1 MILPEFVFIKN
12 KEIERLKLIL
22 YTRPP
27 FTVCRAVEFETA
39 KQKEDF
45 VIKHNLLNAAV
56 NVPGYHILLCKYG
69 TIHGV
74 RESPILG
81 HHVTKEDLII
91 LEKLKE
97 FYEAERI
104 KGNETRLK
112 KYEIGK

>member
-1 MILPEFVFIKN
+1 MQLPDFVFIKN
-12 KEIERLKLIL
+12 KKIEGLKLIL
-22 YTRPP
+22 YTREP
-27 FTVCRAVEFETA
+27 FTVCRAIEFETE

-56 NVPGYHILLCKYG
+56 NVPGYNILLCKYG
-69 TIHGV
+69 DIGDV
-74 RESPILG
+74 RDAPVLG

-91 LEKLKE
+91 LEKLKA

-112 KYEIGK
+112 KYAC